1 MFNRFLDALRKWSQ
15 PEGAKP
21 ATAVKPHRP
30 TPKPAPAAPLP
41 KSKRWHA
48 VTIEPGRKA
57 CEAARKADGVRFLA
71 MDAPRLPLAGC
82 DALACTCHYRHYDDR
97 RADDPIGIEAKD
109 LLSQPMRR
117 DND

>member
-1 MFNRFLDALRKWSQ
+1 
-15 PEGAKP
+15 
-21 ATAVKPHRP
+21 
-30 TPKPAPAAPLP
+30 LP

-71 MDAPRLPLAGC
+71 TEAPRLPLADC
-82 DALACTCHYRHYDDR
+82 DAPACTCHYRHYDDR